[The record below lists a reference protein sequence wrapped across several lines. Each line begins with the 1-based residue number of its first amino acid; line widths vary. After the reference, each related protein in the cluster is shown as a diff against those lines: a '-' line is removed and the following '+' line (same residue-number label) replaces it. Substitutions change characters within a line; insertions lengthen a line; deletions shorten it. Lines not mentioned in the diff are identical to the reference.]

1 MATFNQ
7 FWAQLSPRSRW
18 GLGMG
23 VVFVVLL
30 TAALAFWALR
40 SEQKVLFA
48 NLSPQDAAT
57 MAAEL
62 ERMKVSYKLA
72 DDGNTIMVADDIV
85 HNTRLK
91 LIGKDLPLNGTV
103 GLELFNNADI
113 GMTEF
118 AQKVNYQ
125 RAQQGELTRTILSIE
140 EIQAA
145 RVHLALPE
153 QGLFKKAHT
162 QPKASVSVT
171 MKQGKK
177 LRPTQ
182 VTGIQRLVAA
192 AIPNIKAE
200 DVTVLDQHGVALTNG
215 AAADGE
221 EMDMASNPL
230 DGKRGVEE
238 YLNRKLVEVLDQ
250 TFGPGQSIASVDV
263 VLNEDRMKTTT
274 ESVVPASTTEEGALP
289 SGVLVREK
297 QTTRAGSSPSQEAGG
312 EVVNSETD
320 YQVGRRVEQV
330 VHARGAI
337 SRLNVA
343 VVVKKALDAE
353 QIERIKEVVA
363 LAVGY
368 NKARGDGV
376 AVYSIDQFA
385 QPEMA
390 AASPAKSVAPAGD
403 ESAGEAALEQAA
415 TAGRSAI
422 SELDMRALGA
432 ALILLLIVVA
442 GTLAYRNRSA
452 QRVPAASKRLTE
464 EERHVLLDQVRNWIG
479 SQPAPTNRERQV

>member
-7 FWAQLSPRSRW
+7 FWAQLPQRSRW
-18 GLGMG
+18 GLAVGL
-23 VVFVVLL
+23 VVVVLL

-57 MAAEL
+57 MTAEL
-62 ERMKVSYKLA
+62 ERMKVPYDLA
-72 DDGNTIMVADDIV
+72 DEGNTILVDGDIV

-140 EIQAA
+140 EVQAA

-153 QGLFKKAHT
+153 QGLFKKANS
-162 QPKASVSVT
+162 QPKASVTVT
-171 MKQGKK
+171 TKPGKK
-177 LRPTQ
+177 LRPAQ
-182 VTGIQRLVAA
+182 VAGIQRLVAA
-192 AIPNIKAE
+192 AIPNIKAG
-200 DVTVLDQHGVALTNG
+200 DVTVLDQHGIVLSSS

-221 EMDMASNPL
+221 EAEAAANPL

-274 ESVVPASTTEEGALP
+274 ESVVPAGAAEQGVAP
-289 SGVLVREK
+289 SGVVVREK
-297 QTTRAGSSPSQEAGG
+297 QITRAGNSASQEAGG
-312 EVVNSETD
+312 DVVHSEID

-337 SRLNVA
+337 SRINVA
-343 VVVKKALDAE
+343 VVVKKPLDAA
-353 QIERIKEVVA
+353 QIERIKEMVA

-385 QPEMA
+385 QPQQAASAPAAIPA
-390 AASPAKSVAPAGD
+390 AAARS
-403 ESAGEAALEQAA
+403 EAVPQPQA
-415 TAGRSAI
+415 TAAANEEPDVRT
-422 SELDMRALGA
+422 LGA
-432 ALILLLIVVA
+432 ALALLLIVAA
-442 GTLAYRNRSA
+442 GAMAFKNRSA
-452 QRVPAASKRLTE
+452 QRRPGAPKRLTE
-464 EERHVLLDQVRNWIG
+464 DERRLLLTQVRAWIEARPV
-479 SQPAPTNRERQV
+479 STKMERQA